1 MQTENQYIGD
11 DKFTKM
17 LEHYQCPT
25 PLEVVKMRFAGA
37 LCSPNLELRPTDVIS
52 SFWPSGQ
59 APRLETKSEADLFF
73 KFFMGLWDDVFKK
86 IKNND
91 IRLET
96 LKFKNAD
103 DLRLNCERRY
113 AEVELGFV
121 EGFWGGK
128 SDLKIPE
135 YLAQL
140 IDSVSELAGIYN
152 TLAKNLTTVPICP
165 KLQRH
170 SRIPMRWSKNRSLS
184 LLRIRFC
191 RGLRACNGW

>member
-1 MQTENQYIGD
+1 
-11 DKFTKM
+11 
-17 LEHYQCPT
+17 
-25 PLEVVKMRFAGA
+25 
-37 LCSPNLELRPTDVIS
+37 
-52 SFWPSGQ
+52 
-59 APRLETKSEADLFF
+59 
-73 KFFMGLWDDVFKK
+73 MGDVFKK

-152 TLAKNLTTVPICP
+152 TLAK
-165 KLQRH
+165 KLEQR
-170 SRIPMRWSKNRSLS
+170 
-184 LLRIRFC
+184 C
-191 RGLRACNGW
+191 RYVRNCKDTRAYRCDGRKIGLFHY